1 MNTSTV
7 LESESAILST
17 WRRYPLTYPRSLEL
31 ARELVVE
38 EANQRGSYLSEDEI
52 DLRAARRAAVLL
64 RNY

>member
-1 MNTSTV
+1 MSTSTIP
-7 LESESAILST
+7 ESELAIQPS
-17 WRRYPLTYPRSLEL
+17 WRRYPLTYPRALEL

-52 DLRAARRAAVLL
+52 ELRVARRAAVLL